1 MASSYLIT
9 RRIHENFFAWDQE
22 KGEFLAWS
30 MVTGKRVKP
39 WEKQVEDDRMEDGK
53 EALILLN
60 AAPKELEDKD
70 A

>member
-1 MASSYLIT
+1 
-9 RRIHENFFAWDQE
+9 
-22 KGEFLAWS
+22 